1 MCVTHKNES
10 FFFVPHKHKYI
21 HIRTKRERE
30 SMVLPNGSNHYLNDD
45 SSRTLQPAD
54 LVCRRKKKT
63 IGKNVTSKKKQQQ
76 RQQSNKQTTKRR
88 RKSVATEDDSGVGD
102 EEEKEKETP
111 VTDEEFLD
119 AYHIG
124 TVAETYHDS
133 DSEFYEEDQ
142 VLEDNSEVLVAFQ
155 EQPSRDERWVR
166 YKEDELYEYSESD
179 LICCKE
185 EDLTIL
191 DRRYFKVGDDCVK
204 AKNTLGMCGKIVDV
218 NVKATL
224 FCPATE
230 EYAHGVDS
238 KECQTLRRVYPEAT
252 VVYGNWVGI
261 VETVSDVIRV
271 GLLKDIRGEASK
283 KKKIGKWLQPS
294 WPLAAGDAFVK
305 RVKDREDV
313 AHHVY
318 LDEELPDL
326 LVEVKTSGQSD
337 EYTSEGEEL
346 SDEVARDF
354 YYMNTL
360 GLRHCDPEE
369 SDRVERFHLASTQ
382 CGCYRPG
389 DIVDVEQQKIER
401 AVKQMLQRH
410 EWNELGFDLSG
421 RMQEQMERTHF
432 LDFCREKGDDDLENT
447 LFSAFAIDNEY
458 LQRLEPTKKYDAK
471 MAAVCKK
478 LISQNHSM
486 GQRAVVKS
494 IHDGMAQVNW
504 KMQHIYQKEGMIRNA
519 RTYKDDPLRRVAP
532 KKLPPSLKRD
542 YCEEDEEAK
551 EAEGEDAALDG
562 NPEHFLPPWCE
573 ASCELQEKPPRN
585 LPAWMLTVVDRFCDH
600 FLQAGDHVLCCKNT
614 LKKYFPHAHKRALRF
629 EEKREELWANE
640 EKKNVQNQNF
650 YKSSLASNDEIY
662 CTRVVSTET
671 TCEVLWQ
678 DGSRTLEKAK
688 DLLKMEHLEDHVY
701 RCGDFVVKTTEFN
714 KAVEPNKV
722 YDLEKTW
729 EDELMRKREQYS
741 EKAVLNT
748 FAVGYVEVMNSEER
762 TADVVWIADLFVLE
776 ASEDD
781 VKKFVHT
788 QGKNGLPDIP
798 TELRWREGWDDSD
811 FSSERKPSEVCI
823 DDGGAASFHNHYNKY
838 YADTMDKLIDR
849 EKRSSVKNEGIKRG
863 VVRFKSR
870 ETVPVYALQKYPSL
884 LFQATGNEIVLR
896 NIDGIEELFE
906 EDEFEELKT
915 VPYDFNKEV
924 SASKEPQVLDALV
937 EQWGST
943 RFVHDLK
950 NREIFNRDLAP
961 PYALE
966 ACEHILELIHN
977 PAKRVCRHFLCSAV
991 KDVFLPFYER
1001 KSQVIPGSPW
1011 SVPEHEEN
1019 VYWFKGLSKV
1029 PKRLSG
1035 TSPEWQHPHGKNAA
1049 LWGFAA
1055 AEAYKL
1061 RHTKRSEQKFDGRT
1075 YVSSYVQDVSWI
1087 GEIVESSAGLMK
1099 IAWGNGTNS
1108 HQPPFNIGLCEL
1120 LDDSDDSDSE
1130 NSDSFFS
1137 DDRSERHWIEDM
1149 DSEWDTEENTDIPS
1163 DFYSENSSHSS
1174 EWETDPERER
1184 SESDDMEE
1192 EEEEGE
1198 LEEEDS
1204 SYDNL
1209 ENDGVDRG
1217 NVVVRNDEEDGVPR
1231 ARNGSGGVSIE
1242 CGAGSIAV
1250 FGSLLGGPLES
1261 IRQIVEET
1269 VTNDGN
1275 LFGRDR
1281 DNVDNDG
1288 PIDADSISRQIKNA
1302 LPPGLFEDHALD
1314 TACDDIMDK
1323 CKKLGFNAQTE
1334 LKKDLT
1340 RYSDEE
1346 LKLLII
1352 STHFWRRNY
1361 NKDEEVLGEN
1371 AEPSNLEKDFVLKV
1385 QLNAEHAA
1393 SSRRS
1398 KDVAHPRNIAKAYP
1412 DIFLDAGKV
1421 RTEVF
1426 DALHNSTKRSDRD
1439 GLNAFRSL
1447 DGTNEPRNSSRVEIP
1462 SLLDSLN
1469 LVWRQER
1476 RKKVEALENRMQSLS
1491 ARKIITKNED
1501 RAMMVDESDIDEE
1514 DEEELST
1521 SFDIVDQGFS
1531 DFLLTDSSSQVN
1543 LPRKVQKAVQK
1554 EWSILQKGLPSN
1566 EIWVR
1571 SSATKVN
1578 VLRAMIKGPPLTPY
1592 HDGLFCFDFLFD
1604 EDYPSVPPKVHY
1616 HSYGYRLNPNLYEEG
1631 KVCLS
1636 LLNTWDSEENSERWS
1651 SSSSA
1656 LQVLVSIQAL
1666 VLNDKPYYNEAGYE
1680 RQRGTEE
1687 GIRNS
1692 AIYSENAY
1700 LLSLKTMIQTLKR
1713 PPSGFE
1719 ALVQAHFKGRRAS
1732 ILKGIAAYLEGAPVG
1747 SYCDDPNVKHT
1758 KHDTHNVKP
1767 TKGFLLSLQSLQE
1780 TVKTAL
1786 RTL

>member
-1 MCVTHKNES
+1 
-10 FFFVPHKHKYI
+10 
-21 HIRTKRERE
+21 
-30 SMVLPNGSNHYLNDD
+30 MVLPNGSNHYLNDD

-54 LVCRRKKKT
+54 LVCRRKKET
-63 IGKNVTSKKKQQQ
+63 IGKNVTRKKKQQQ
-76 RQQSNKQTTKRR
+76 QQQSKKQTKRR
-88 RKSVATEDDSGVGD
+88 RKSVTTEEDDSAVGD
-102 EEEKEKETP
+102 EEKEKEKEKEKETS

-133 DSEFYEEDQ
+133 DSEFFEEDQ

-204 AKNTLGMCGKIVDV
+204 AKNTLGMCGKIVDMT
-218 NVKATL
+218 VKATL

-389 DIVDVEQQKIER
+389 DIVDVEQQKIAR

-421 RMQEQMERTHF
+421 RMQERMERTHF
-432 LDFCREKGDDDLENT
+432 LDFCREKGDGDLENI

-458 LQRLEPTKKYDAK
+458 LQRLEPTRKYDAK

-504 KMQHIYQKEGMIRNA
+504 KMQHSYQKEGMIRNA

-532 KKLPPSLKRD
+532 KKLPSSLKRD
-542 YCEEDEEAK
+542 YGEEDDEAE

-781 VKKFVHT
+781 DKRFLHT
-788 QGKNGLPDIP
+788 QGKNRLPDIP

-823 DDGGAASFHNHYNKY
+823 DDGGAASFDNHYNKY

-849 EKRSSVKNEGIKRG
+849 EKRSSGENGGIKRG

-884 LFQATGNEIVLR
+884 LFQATGNDIVLR

-906 EDEFEELKT
+906 EDEFGDLKT

-943 RFVHDLK
+943 RFMHDLK

-961 PYALE
+961 RYALE

-977 PAKRVCRHFLCSAV
+977 PAKRVCRHFSCSAV
-991 KDVFLPFYER
+991 KDVFVPFYER
-1001 KSQVIPGSPW
+1001 KLQVIPGSPW

-1087 GEIVESSAGLMK
+1087 GEIVESNAGLMK

-1137 DDRSERHWIEDM
+1137 DERPERHWIEDM

-1163 DFYSENSSHSS
+1163 DFYSDNSSLSS

-1192 EEEEGE
+1192 EEESEE
-1198 LEEEDS
+1198 EESEEEDS
-1204 SYDNL
+1204 LYDNL

-1217 NVVVRNDEEDGVPR
+1217 NVVIRNDEEDGIPR
-1231 ARNGSGGVSIE
+1231 ARNRPGAVNIE
-1242 CGAGSIAV
+1242 RGAGSIAV

-1302 LPPGLFEDHALD
+1302 LPPGLFEDHAVD
-1314 TACDDIMDK
+1314 TAFDDIMNN

-1334 LKKDLT
+1334 LKKALT

-1352 STHFWRRNY
+1352 STHFWRRDY

-1385 QLNAEHAA
+1385 QLNAEYAA

-1421 RTEVF
+1421 RTKVF
-1426 DALHNSTKRSDRD
+1426 DALHDSTKRSDRD

-1447 DGTNEPRNSSRVEIP
+1447 DGTNENRNSSRVEMP

-1476 RKKVEALENRMQSLS
+1476 RKKVEALENHMQSRS

-1501 RAMMVDESDIDEE
+1501 RAMMVYESDIDEK

-1571 SSATKVN
+1571 SSATKAN

-1592 HDGLFCFDFLFD
+1592 HDGLFCFDILFD

-1692 AIYSENAY
+1692 AVYSENAY
-1700 LLSLKTMIQTLKR
+1700 LLSLKTMIQTVKR

-1719 ALVQAHFKGRRAS
+1719 ALVRAHFKDRRAS

>member
-1 MCVTHKNES
+1 
-10 FFFVPHKHKYI
+10 
-21 HIRTKRERE
+21 
-30 SMVLPNGSNHYLNDD
+30 MVLPNGSNHYLNDD

-54 LVCRRKKKT
+54 LVCRRKKET

-76 RQQSNKQTTKRR
+76 QQQQQQQRQRQQSKKQTTKRR
-88 RKSVATEDDSGVGD
+88 RKSVATEDDSAVGD

-224 FCPATE
+224 FCPATK

-271 GLLKDIRGEASK
+271 GLLKDIRVEAS
-283 KKKIGKWLQPS
+283 KKKIGKWLGGPS
-294 WPLAAGDAFVK
+294 WPLAAGDAFLK

-346 SDEVARDF
+346 SDEVERDW
-354 YYMNTL
+354 YYTNTL

-369 SDRVERFHLASTQ
+369 SDRVERFHLTSTQ

-389 DIVDVEQQKIER
+389 DIVDVEQQKITR
-401 AVKQMLQRH
+401 AVRQMLQRH
-410 EWNELGFDLSG
+410 EWNERVGYNSSG
-421 RMQEQMERTHF
+421 RMQEQVKRFHF
-432 LDFCREKGDDDLENT
+432 LASCREKGDGDREDAF
-447 LFSAFAIDNEY
+447 FSAFAIDNEY
-458 LQRLEPTKKYDAK
+458 LQRLEPTRKYDAK

-478 LISQNHSM
+478 LVSKNHPHISM
-486 GQRAVVKS
+486 GHRAVVKS

-504 KMQHIYQKEGMIRNA
+504 KMQHSYQKEGMIRNA

-542 YCEEDEEAK
+542 YGEEDEEAE

-573 ASCELQEKPPRN
+573 ASCELQEKPPRT
-585 LPAWMLTVVDRFCDH
+585 LPASMLTVVDRFCDH

-614 LKKYFPHAHKRALRF
+614 LKKYFPHAHIRALRF

-701 RCGDFVVKTTEFN
+701 RCGDFVVKTTEFY
-714 KAVEPNKV
+714 KAVAPNKV

-781 VKKFVHT
+781 AKRFLHT
-788 QGKNGLPDIP
+788 QGKNRLPDIP

-823 DDGGAASFHNHYNKY
+823 DDGGAASFDNHYNKY
-838 YADTMDKLIDR
+838 YADTMDKLIGR
-849 EKRSSVKNEGIKRG
+849 EKRSSGKNEGIKRG

-906 EDEFEELKT
+906 EDEFEDLKT

-937 EQWGST
+937 EQWGSN

-977 PAKRVCRHFLCSAV
+977 PAKRVCRHPLCSAV
-991 KDVFLPFYER
+991 KDVFVPFYDR
-1001 KSQVIPGSPW
+1001 KLQVIPGSPW

-1137 DDRSERHWIEDM
+1137 DDRPERHWIEDM
-1149 DSEWDTEENTDIPS
+1149 DSEWDTEENTDIAS
-1163 DFYSENSSHSS
+1163 DFDSENSSHSS

-1192 EEEEGE
+1192 EEEGE
-1198 LEEEDS
+1198 SEEEDS

-1217 NVVVRNDEEDGVPR
+1217 NVVVRNDEEDGVSR
-1231 ARNGSGGVSIE
+1231 ARNGSGGVNIE

-1302 LPPGLFEDHALD
+1302 LPPGLFEDHARD
-1314 TACDDIMDK
+1314 TAFEDIMDN
-1323 CKKLGFNAQTE
+1323 CKNLGFNAQTE
-1334 LKKDLT
+1334 LKKALT

-1371 AEPSNLEKDFVLKV
+1371 AEPSNLEKDFVFKV
-1385 QLNAEHAA
+1385 QLNAEYAA

-1426 DALHNSTKRSDRD
+1426 DALHDSTKRSDRD

-1447 DGTNEPRNSSRVEIP
+1447 DGTNEPRNSSRVEMP

-1476 RKKVEALENRMQSLS
+1476 RKKVEALENHMQSLS
-1491 ARKIITKNED
+1491 TRKIITKNED

-1719 ALVQAHFKGRRAS
+1719 ALVRAHFKGRRAS

>member
-1 MCVTHKNES
+1 
-10 FFFVPHKHKYI
+10 
-21 HIRTKRERE
+21 
-30 SMVLPNGSNHYLNDD
+30 MVLPNGSNHYLNDD

-54 LVCRRKKKT
+54 LVCRRKKET

-76 RQQSNKQTTKRR
+76 QQQQQQQRQQSKKQTTKRR
-88 RKSVATEDDSGVGD
+88 RKSVATEDDSAVGD

-224 FCPATE
+224 FCPATK

-271 GLLKDIRGEASK
+271 GLLKDIRVEASK
-283 KKKIGKWLQPS
+283 KKWNGKWPGGPS
-294 WPLAAGDAFVK
+294 WPLAAGDAFLK

-346 SDEVARDF
+346 SDEVERDF
-354 YYMNTL
+354 YYTNTL

-369 SDRVERFHLASTQ
+369 SDRVERFHLTSTQ

-389 DIVDVEQQKIER
+389 DIVDVEQQKIMR
-401 AVKQMLQRH
+401 AVMQMLQRH
-410 EWNELGFDLSG
+410 EWNELGINLSG
-421 RMQEQMERTHF
+421 RMQEQVERTHF
-432 LDFCREKGDDDLENT
+432 LDFCREKGDGDREDAF
-447 LFSAFAIDNEY
+447 FSAFAIDNEY
-458 LQRLEPTKKYDAK
+458 LQRLEPTRKYDAK

-478 LISQNHSM
+478 LVSKNHISM

-504 KMQHIYQKEGMIRNA
+504 KMQHSYQKEGMIRNA

-542 YCEEDEEAK
+542 YGEEDDEAE

-573 ASCELQEKPPRN
+573 ASCELQEKPPRT
-585 LPAWMLTVVDRFCDH
+585 LPASMLTVVDRFCDH

-614 LKKYFPHAHKRALRF
+614 LKKYFPHAHIRALRF

-701 RCGDFVVKTTEFN
+701 RCGDFVVKTTEFY
-714 KAVEPNKV
+714 KAVAPNKV

-781 VKKFVHT
+781 AKRFLHT
-788 QGKNGLPDIP
+788 QGKNRLPDIP

-823 DDGGAASFHNHYNKY
+823 DDGGAASFDNHYNKY
-838 YADTMDKLIDR
+838 YADTMDKLIGR
-849 EKRSSVKNEGIKRG
+849 EKRSSGKNEGIKRG

-906 EDEFEELKT
+906 EDEFEDLKT

-937 EQWGST
+937 EQWGSH

-977 PAKRVCRHFLCSAV
+977 PAKRVCRHPLCSAV
-991 KDVFLPFYER
+991 KDVFVPFYDR
-1001 KSQVIPGSPW
+1001 KLQVIPGSPW

-1137 DDRSERHWIEDM
+1137 DDRPESHWIEDM
-1149 DSEWDTEENTDIPS
+1149 DSEWDTEENTDIAS
-1163 DFYSENSSHSS
+1163 DFDSENSSHSS

-1192 EEEEGE
+1192 EEEGE
-1198 LEEEDS
+1198 SEEEDS

-1217 NVVVRNDEEDGVPR
+1217 NVVVRNDEEDGVSR
-1231 ARNGSGGVSIE
+1231 ARNGSGGVNIE

-1302 LPPGLFEDHALD
+1302 LPPGLFEDHARD
-1314 TACDDIMDK
+1314 TAFEDIMDN
-1323 CKKLGFNAQTE
+1323 CKNLGFNAQTE
-1334 LKKDLT
+1334 LKKALT

-1371 AEPSNLEKDFVLKV
+1371 AEPSNLEKDFVFKV
-1385 QLNAEHAA
+1385 QLNAEYAA

-1426 DALHNSTKRSDRD
+1426 DALHDSTKRSDRD

-1447 DGTNEPRNSSRVEIP
+1447 DGTNEPRNSSRVEMP

-1476 RKKVEALENRMQSLS
+1476 RKKVEALENHMQSLS
-1491 ARKIITKNED
+1491 TRKIITKNED

-1571 SSATKVN
+1571 SSATQVN